1 MPSQKNML
9 GSVHN
14 HDRINDGN
22 SDGRT
27 LTRFG
32 TIRKFPSRNIHQ
44 ISVYF
49 RRRATVEAIR
59 AEAGDTNNLARSR
72 MINVFV
78 SRHRRSVVLLNPIP
92 IMLNVSVPPTESVPM
107 LVTSCL
113 TNGTNWVG
121 GEPGEG
127 MVEDTREDAR
137 FAASASKQTQT
148 RGFEVPHVLRDFA
161 RARAHNSPLSHFPQR
176 AKSFSRK
183 KDAEIARVCKTRALF
198 QSRRRRLKRAGI
210 LFRSCKSIRVIL
222 GFLTSKWMSR
232 FIIERED
239 QRKKDIYILYEC
251 LMNILKVHNYS

>member
-1 MPSQKNML
+1 MYIILHKNIVKYLQKNIRCLQNFERKEMSSQKNML
-9 GSVHN
+9 GSVRN

-92 IMLNVSVPPTESVPM
+92 IMLTVSVPPPR
-107 LVTSCL
+107 TS
-113 TNGTNWVG
+113 
-121 GEPGEG
+121 P
-127 MVEDTREDAR
+127 DAR
-137 FAASASKQTQT
+137 HT
-148 RGFEVPHVLRDFA
+148 
-161 RARAHNSPLSHFPQR
+161 LSNQ
-176 AKSFSRK
+176 
-183 KDAEIARVCKTRALF
+183 
-198 QSRRRRLKRAGI
+198 
-210 LFRSCKSIRVIL
+210 
-222 GFLTSKWMSR
+222 
-232 FIIERED
+232 
-239 QRKKDIYILYEC
+239 
-251 LMNILKVHNYS
+251 